1 VPLND
6 PAGEPFSRLADNL
19 RELEIV
25 IGEKARLAVAELRIA
40 LEQAAARR
48 GAGDVSGALTLIRQA
63 MERLVSLAG
72 ELDPGEGMMMRA
84 IAQRFSQALN
94 LGDKGAAKEAVAA
107 MRRKAGDTKDEDPAD
122 W

>member
-6 PAGEPFSRLADNL
+6 PAGEPFSALADNL

-25 IGEKARLAVAELRIA
+25 IGEKARLAVAELRTA

-48 GAGDVSGALTLIRQA
+48 SAGDLSGALTLIRQA
-63 MERLVSLAG
+63 MERLASLAG
-72 ELDPGEGMMMRA
+72 ELDADEGMMMRA

-94 LGDKGAAKEAVAA
+94 LGDKGAAKEAIAV
-107 MRRKAGDTKDEDPAD
+107 MRRRAGDTKDEDPAD